1 MHCVHWST
9 LGKPPSPEETPG
21 AVTTAVTERAGFSG
35 ALEEELAKYS
45 LTWSGARG
53 ATFLSGHPSVAWAFC
68 SFAIAD
74 DFGGF
79 DPLAVAVACPAV
91 DRINDGTYLCWLFFF
106 FFFFRWS

>member
-1 MHCVHWST
+1 M
-9 LGKPPSPEETPG
+9 GKPPSPEETPA

-35 ALEEELAKYS
+35 ALEEELLKYS

-79 DPLAVAVACPAV
+79 DPLAAVVACPAV
-91 DRINDGTYLCWLFFF
+91 YRINDGTYLCWLFLLLFLFLFF
-106 FFFFRWS
+106 